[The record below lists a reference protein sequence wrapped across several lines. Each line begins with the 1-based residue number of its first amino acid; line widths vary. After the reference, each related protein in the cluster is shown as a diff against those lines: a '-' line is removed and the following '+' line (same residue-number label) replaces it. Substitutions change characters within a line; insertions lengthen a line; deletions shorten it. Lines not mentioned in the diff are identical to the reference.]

1 MQPTAAH
8 RKRQRYKKEFLMEAG
23 WLEAQAQF
31 LAGDAS
37 NRHYE
42 RLHLKEG
49 GSTVLMDAPDSPD
62 PLHSF
67 IHIAELLYNCGF
79 STPEILAADT
89 KKGFL
94 LLEDLGDL
102 TFNKALR
109 NNNSPQDL
117 YKHLVD
123 LILEIHKIKANLSNV
138 PPFIWEDFATE
149 LDIFCQWAAPAFLN
163 RSLTSSEQEDFYH
176 VWQESYSHLPPLPS
190 VLILRDCHIDNFMWL
205 PERAGLAKVGIL
217 DFQDARIG
225 SPAYDLVSLLEDA
238 RYDVMPS
245 IQEEMR
251 EYFIENNP
259 SMKREDFLCHYGWM
273 GAQRSTK
280 ILGIFTRLA
289 FKFGKRQYLTHI
301 PRVWNWLD
309 QDFQHPNLLKVKGWF
324 DKVFPS
330 KVRYKVPSNLSLIC
344 DAHP

>member
-1 MQPTAAH
+1 MLSTAAH
-8 RKRQRYKKEFLMEAG
+8 KKRQRQKKEFLMEAG

-42 RLHLKEG
+42 RLKLKEG
-49 GSTVLMDAPDSPD
+49 GSTVLMDAPDSAE

-67 IHIAELLYNCGF
+67 IQIAELLSDRGF
-79 STPEILAADT
+79 SAPEILAADT

-102 TFNKALR
+102 TFNEALKNKA
-109 NNNSPQDL
+109 PVQDL
-117 YKHLVD
+117 YKYLVD
-123 LILEIHKIKANLSNV
+123 LLLEIHKIKGSLSEV
-138 PPFIWEDFATE
+138 PPLMWEDFAKE

-163 RSLTSSEQEDFYH
+163 RSLTSQEKDDYYQL
-176 VWQESYSHLPPLPS
+176 WQESYTLLPSLPS

-205 PERAGLAKVGIL
+205 PERKGIEKVGIL
-217 DFQDARIG
+217 DFQDARVG

-245 IQEEMR
+245 IQEEMK
-251 EYFIENNP
+251 EYFITNKP
-259 SMKREDFLCHYGWM
+259 SMRREDFLWHYGWM

-289 FKFGKRQYLTHI
+289 FKFGKRKYLEHT

-309 QDFQHPNLLKVKGWF
+309 QDFQHPKLSKVKKWF
-324 DKVFPS
+324 DKVFPME
-330 KVRYKVPSNLSLIC
+330 VRQKVPSHLSLVC
-344 DAHP
+344 DDHS